1 MDRYRCIEK
10 TSFSST
16 RTLEFYFSIGLG
28 READGEEKER
38 RGGKSGDGEDE
49 GKGEAWRGEEAT
61 ITRENYRAVSPFG
74 KLVTLSSGAV
84 YAR

>member
-1 MDRYRCIEK
+1 MHREDVIFVHSDVGVLFFDRFGK
-10 TSFSST
+10 GS
-16 RTLEFYFSIGLG
+16 G
-28 READGEEKER
+28 R
-38 RGGKSGDGEDE
+38 RGEGEVE
-49 GKGEAWRGEEAT
+49 NRGMERMKGRAKKRRGEEAT